1 MINETVGDRF
11 AKALETKYGKMNNG
25 LIAEKYDFA
34 HQTISQAKKK
44 KAINETIALICE
56 KEEIN
61 LNWIQSGKG
70 GMFTIAN
77 INENIVT
84 NQNGNGNLALN
95 GKSINININKDSMEI
110 VEFFNRLPKNKQEY
124 YTLIIRAEVLK
135 YEMGME

>member
-70 GMFTIAN
+70 GIFTVN
-77 INENIVT
+77 QINENIVT
-84 NQNGNGNLALN
+84 TQNGNENVAVN
-95 GKSINININKDSMEI
+95 GKSINININKDSIEI

-124 YTLIIRAEVLK
+124 YSLVIRAEVLK